1 MNVEIV
7 TTGTELLLGEIV
19 DTNAVHIARRLR
31 EIGVNLYYKTT
42 VGDNRARLAEVLRLG
57 LQRSDAILVTGG
69 LGPTMDDI
77 TREAVADAT
86 GRSLELRTDLAERL
100 QALFAGWG
108 RIFTPNNLRQAYLPT
123 GAIVMPNPIGTAVGF
138 IVEQEVAGRT
148 RAILCMPGVP
158 REMERMLDEHVL
170 PYLRQRQGESGIIV
184 TRILHVAGLGESQ
197 IDDRIAS
204 FMTGSNPTVGLSAHL
219 GRVDIRI
226 AARAATTTAA
236 AALIAPVEAAIRER
250 LGHSIYGADEETLA
264 GVVAAL
270 LRQRRATLALLETN
284 TSGQMATM
292 LCAVAPDLVVMAL
305 TGSDPAELLDLDTPL
320 TAHEADAR
328 LAAQRLRERSGADYA
343 LVLLATQGPDE
354 GFWAAERGHT
364 WLALAT
370 PEGKIGTER
379 FGVGGSDAFSSQWL
393 AVYGLNYLRLQL
405 L

>member
-19 DTNAVHIARRLR
+19 DTNAAHIARRLR

-69 LGPTMDDI
+69 LGPTVDDI

-86 GRSLELRTDLAERL
+86 GRPLELRTDLAERL

-108 RIFTPNNLRQAYLPT
+108 RAFTPNNLRQAYLPA

-138 IVEQEVAGRT
+138 IVEHEVAGRP

-158 REMERMLDEHVL
+158 REMERMLEDYVL
-170 PYLRQRQGESGIIV
+170 PYLRQRQGESGVIV

-197 IDDRIAS
+197 IDDRIADL
-204 FMTGSNPTVGLSAHL
+204 MTGSNPTVGLAAHL
-219 GRVDIRI
+219 GQVDIRI
-226 AARAATTTAA
+226 AARAATTAAA
-236 AALIAPVEAAIRER
+236 AALMAPVEAAIRER
-250 LGHSIYGADEETLA
+250 LGRWIYGADEETLA

-270 LRQRRATLALLETN
+270 LRQCRATIALLETN
-284 TSGQMATM
+284 TAGQIATA
-292 LCAVAPDLVVMAL
+292 LHEVAPDLVVMAL
-305 TGSDPAELLDLDTPL
+305 TGSDPAGLLGLDTPL
-320 TAHEADAR
+320 AAQEADAR
-328 LAAQRLRERSGADYA
+328 LAAQRLRERSGAEYA
-343 LVLLATQGPDE
+343 LVLLATQGPDQ
-354 GFWAAERGHT
+354 GFWAADRGHT

-370 PEGKIGTER
+370 PEGISSER
-379 FGVGGSDAFSSQWL
+379 FGVGGNDAFSSRWL
-393 AVYGLNYLRLQL
+393 TVYGLNYLRLQL

>member
-19 DTNAVHIARRLR
+19 DTNAATIARRLR

-57 LQRSDAILVTGG
+57 LQRSDAIIVTGG
-69 LGPTMDDI
+69 LGPTVDDI

-86 GRSLELRTDLAERL
+86 GRPLELRTDLVERL

-108 RIFTPNNLRQAYLPT
+108 RPLTPNNLRQAYLPA

-138 IVEQEVAGRT
+138 IVEHDVGGRT
-148 RAILCMPGVP
+148 CAILCMPGVP
-158 REMERMLDEHVL
+158 REMERMLADHVL

-184 TRILHVAGLGESQ
+184 TRTLHVAGVGESL
-197 IDDRIAS
+197 IDDRIAP
-204 FMTGSNPTVGLSAHL
+204 FMTGSNPTVGLAAHL
-219 GRVDIRI
+219 GRVDVRI
-226 AARAATTTAA
+226 AARAPTPEAA

-250 LGHSIYGADEETLA
+250 LGRWIYGADDETLA
-264 GVVAAL
+264 GVVAGL
-270 LRQRRATLALLETN
+270 LRRRRATIALLETN
-284 TSGQMATM
+284 TAGHIAAM
-292 LCAVAPDLVVMAL
+292 LRETAADLVVMAL
-305 TGSDPAELLDLDTPL
+305 AGSDPAGLLGLETPL
-320 TAHEADAR
+320 AAEEADACR
-328 LAAQRLRERSGADYA
+328 AAHLLRERGNADYA
-343 LVLLATQGPDE
+343 LVLLATQGPNQ
-354 GFWAAERGHT
+354 GFWAADRGHT

-370 PEGKIGTER
+370 PDGVRSER
-379 FGVGGSDAFSSQWL
+379 FGVGGSDEFSSRWL

>member
-19 DTNAVHIARRLR
+19 DTNAAHIARRLR

-69 LGPTMDDI
+69 LGPTVDDI

-86 GRSLELRTDLAERL
+86 GRPLELRTDLAERL

-108 RIFTPNNLRQAYLPT
+108 RAFTPNNLRQAYLPA

-138 IVEQEVAGRT
+138 IVEHEVAGRV

-158 REMERMLDEHVL
+158 REMERMLEDYVL
-170 PYLRQRQGESGIIV
+170 PYLRQRQGESGVIV

-197 IDDRIAS
+197 IDDRIAD
-204 FMTGSNPTVGLSAHL
+204 FMTGSNPTVGLAAHL

-226 AARAATTTAA
+226 AARATTTEAA
-236 AALIAPVEAAIRER
+236 AALMAPVEAALRER
-250 LGHSIYGADEETLA
+250 LGRWIYGADDETLA

-270 LRQRRATLALLETN
+270 LRQRRATIALLETN
-284 TSGQMATM
+284 TAGQMAAA
-292 LCAVAPDLVVMAL
+292 LREAAPDLVVMAL
-305 TGSDPAELLDLDTPL
+305 TGSDPAGLLGLDTPL
-320 TAHEADAR
+320 GADEADAR
-328 LAAQRLRERSGADYA
+328 LAAQRLRARSGAEYA
-343 LVLLATQGPDE
+343 LVLLATQGPDQ
-354 GFWAAERGHT
+354 GFWAADRGHT

-370 PEGKIGTER
+370 PEGISSER
-379 FGVGGSDAFSSQWL
+379 FGVGGSDAFSSRWL
-393 AVYGLNYLRLQL
+393 TVYGLNYLRLHL